1 MNEPNPIKISVLANG
16 EVLLDGQPVTLEE
29 LDEALRRGAEQ
40 KAVVW
45 YYRENPTA
53 EAPEIVTQVMQR
65 IASHR
70 LSVRLCTKPD
80 FSGTLNDALQASEK
94 IFDAVREK
102 AAGGSIAIVRPDGR
116 VLLLAAQ
123 AKANASPE
131 MLAAIEQMLPSTVK
145 RNVAVIA
152 DTAWTMQGTPDLR
165 TAGEAIP
172 FLGILIGFSTIGHAV
187 WIFESANVLALVA
200 GCRLADVLIADS
212 RSVAKLPASWPEPVK
227 KAMRNP
233 QILVHDF
240 ATLKLQKL

>member
-1 MNEPNPIKISVLANG
+1 LASG
-16 EVLLDGQPVTLEE
+16 EVLLDGQAVTIDA

-45 YYRENPTA
+45 YYRENA
-53 EAPEIVTQVMQR
+53 AGEAPAIVEQVMQR
-65 IASHR
+65 IVSNRLPVR
-70 LSVRLCTKPD
+70 LSTKPD
-80 FSGTLNDALQASEK
+80 FSDTVKDALQASEK
-94 IFDAVREK
+94 AFDAVREK
-102 AAGGSIAIVRPDGR
+102 AAGSSIAIVRPDGR

-123 AKANASPE
+123 TKANASPE
-131 MLAAIEQMLPSTVK
+131 MLAAIERMLPSSVK

-152 DTAWTMQGTPDLR
+152 DTTWTMQGAPDLR

-212 RSVAKLPASWPEPVK
+212 RRLTKLPPSWHEPVR
-227 KAMRNP
+227 KAMRHP

-240 ATLKLQKL
+240 ATRTLQKL